1 MKLVGVMPVRNEAW
15 VLGLSARVAL
25 KWVDELLILL
35 HACTDDSQAII
46 EQIGRENPGRMWMR
60 TVEGDKWDEMQH
72 RQMLLDRAREID
84 ATHIAI
90 IDADEVLTG
99 NLIDYVKHGGMVAN
113 VPPGSCLQLP
123 GYNLRARKWDGAGE
137 PYISS
142 LERYHGN
149 GVWGKRWFSVAFVD
163 DPRLSWSGDKFHS
176 REPLYPEHRRAQLK
190 PYQPVAQGQGGV
202 MHLWG
207 ASERRLIAKHAL
219 YKLTERLRFPDRPVE
234 HIDKMYS
241 WAIKGDPTSPSWGTP
256 DTWTYEAVPNNWWD
270 AHADLLKYLDVDAE
284 PWQEAEII
292 RILKEHGPR
301 KFQGLDLFGLA

>member
-25 KWVDELLILL
+25 KWCDELIILNHDSTDQTNLILL
-35 HACTDDSQAII
+35 MLSEEYGARIQII
-46 EQIGRENPGRMWMR
+46 DQGGP
-60 TVEGDKWDEMQH
+60 WDEMQH
-72 RQMLLDRAREID
+72 RQRLLDYARD
-84 ATHIAI
+84 DFATHIAI

-99 NLIDYVKHGGMVAN
+99 NLIDYVKHGGLVAN

-123 GYNLRARKWDGAGE
+123 GYNLRMPEACENGLGW
-137 PYISS
+137 
-142 LERYHGN
+142 YHNN
-149 GVWGKRWFSVAFVD
+149 GVWGNRWFSLAFVD

-176 REPLYPEHRRAQLK
+176 REPLYPEHPRAQLK
-190 PYQPVAQGQGGV
+190 PYQPVDQGQGGII
-202 MHLWG
+202 HLWG

-219 YKLTERLRFPDRPVE
+219 YKLTERLRFPEKPVE

-241 WAIKGDPTSPSWGTP
+241 WAIKGDPTAPSWGTP

-284 PWQEAEII
+284 PWQESECI
-292 RILKEHGPR
+292 RIVKEHGPR
-301 KFQGLDLFGLA
+301 MFAGLDLFGVV